1 MESIFL
7 KGLLWIICGLLSVV
21 MMTSLRFTR
30 LMVNTIGLSFL
41 IGGLK
46 NGLSWPFMAM
56 GVFLLFVSVLS
67 FFIADDEEDSE

>member
-7 KGLLWIICGLLSVV
+7 NLLLWVFIGIISVI

-30 LMVNTIGLSFL
+30 LMVNTIGLSIL
-41 IGGLK
+41 AVSLK
-46 NGLSWPFMAM
+46 NGLSWHFSAM

-67 FFIADDEEDSE
+67 FFIAEDEEE

>member
-7 KGLLWIICGLLSVV
+7 KGLLWLFSAFVAML

-30 LMVNTIGLSFL
+30 LMVNTTAMGILASSL
-41 IGGLK
+41 LY
-46 NGLSWPFMAM
+46 GLSWHFFAM